1 MAQLV
6 NTIDESKLIHALE
19 ELFRSDEY
27 KHLFRQHN
35 IDALHVL
42 TLWISTSILAPMSSW
57 AIVDLLL
64 HPDALVAVKQELS
77 ENISSSS
84 TFIYDKE
91 ILAKLKIL
99 DSCITETYRRVLNSS
114 SMRVALVDTTIE
126 CLDNTK
132 IGVRKGDIL
141 VYPAFL
147 KHLDSNLFGSNPYRY
162 EYDRFVK
169 KPNQPK
175 VPSIMIF
182 GCGTHTCPGQFWV
195 MNQTKILL
203 ALIIQHMNIELIN
216 MTEKD
221 KEDFRNRL
229 PYDYSK
235 FGAASGPKKGY
246 EHKFDIKYS
255 YKNLPTE

>member
-132 IGVRKGDIL
+132 KDHSKAMRSIEDKIEYITATKYMRIL
-141 VYPAFL
+141 TKFKLYLILFRAFG
-147 KHLDSNLFGSNPYRY
+147 KNSHHHQ
-162 EYDRFVK
+162 EYYK
-169 KPNQPK
+169 
-175 VPSIMIF
+175 
-182 GCGTHTCPGQFWV
+182 
-195 MNQTKILL
+195 
-203 ALIIQHMNIELIN
+203 
-216 MTEKD
+216 EK
-221 KEDFRNRL
+221 E
-229 PYDYSK
+229 
-235 FGAASGPKKGY
+235 
-246 EHKFDIKYS
+246 
-255 YKNLPTE
+255 